1 MIRIKIILISI
12 LLIFIVIIVGPK
24 EWNSTLETSI
34 EKSED
39 ELSKEKVILDYL
51 IENYSEINIDDESQ
65 FLDLAILDED
75 IMDKEIF
82 FTGEVHGIKANSDLN
97 MKFLKY
103 FKDKTDFKYYLA
115 EYSYSNAHFLNKFLE
130 TGDTK
135 ILKEIFK
142 ELKGSYSW
150 NKDSYKF
157 WIDLYEYNNSLPE
170 NSRIQLIGVDIELQP
185 ITGYR
190 YLVDVLPNEDPPEE
204 IKKMIDN
211 TLNTFNKLDGTGFG
225 SIYGTAKDLKK
236 DIDSKEK
243 IYREYLGENYFGF
256 KMVTINL
263 LNYETAFKNKRN
275 QVDWNNI
282 RDKMIYENFE
292 LIERRLPKGKYFGQW
307 GVNHGFQSKEKDIKW
322 FAALLNDNKSKF
334 KDKIL
339 SIAFNYDNCKQMG
352 KLGDQQYI
360 INQLDF
366 TFPYMKV
373 SNDAIGGDLNI
384 YKLNGKNSPFNNI
397 PMYYTF
403 TQKLLEDS
411 ILEFIQYIVYIVDS
425 GPTEPLYNEY

>member
-1 MIRIKIILISI
+1 MTRIRIILVSLLL
-12 LLIFIVIIVGPK
+12 LLIVIVVSPK
-24 EWNSTLETSI
+24 EWNTLETSF
-34 EKSED
+34 EKSGE
-39 ELSKEKVILDYL
+39 ELSKEKIIFDYL
-51 IENYSEINIDDESQ
+51 KENYSELNVDDMDQ
-65 FLDLAILDED
+65 FGDLAILDED

-82 FTGEVHGIKANSDLN
+82 FTGEVHGIKANSGLH

-103 FKDKTDFKYYLA
+103 FKKKANFKYYLS

-130 TGDTK
+130 TGDTQ

-142 ELKGSYSW
+142 ELKGSYTW

-170 NSRIQLIGVDIELQP
+170 NSRIQIIGVDIELQP
-185 ITGYR
+185 ITAYR
-190 YLVDVLPNEDPPEE
+190 YLVDVLPIEKPPSD
-204 IKKMIDN
+204 IKKTIDN
-211 TLNTFNKLDGTGFG
+211 IVNTFNKLDGTGFG
-225 SIYGTAKDLKK
+225 LIYENVKDLNK

-243 IYREYLGENYFGF
+243 IYREYLGDNYFGF
-256 KMVTINL
+256 KMVIINL
-263 LNYETAFKNKRN
+263 LNYEKASKNKRN
-275 QVDWNNI
+275 QVDWNNT

-307 GVNHGFQSKEKDIKW
+307 GVNHGFQSKEKDINW
-322 FAALLNDNKSKF
+322 FATLLNDKKSKF
-334 KDKIL
+334 KDRIL
-339 SIAFNYDNCKQMG
+339 SIAFNYDNSKQMG
-352 KLGDQQYI
+352 KFRDQQYI

-384 YKLNGKNSPFNNI
+384 YKLNGKNSPFSNI

-403 TQKLLEDS
+403 NQKPLEDS
-411 ILEFIQYIVYIVDS
+411 MLKFIQYIVYIVDS